1 MRGWLAYDKVV
12 TISFKILFYVVTR
25 VYLLAANK

>member
-1 MRGWLAYDKVV
+1 MREWLAYGKVV
-12 TISFKILFYVVTR
+12 TISFKILLYVVTH